1 MFNRELWVG
10 SKKKRERVGGGGGG
24 GGGQKFPKLCLQ
36 PLLQK
41 SLTTKQTKRGIS
53 NQLNEEAIRQEKLR
67 EITKCLL

>member
-10 SKKKRERVGGGGGG
+10 SKKEKGGGEG

-53 NQLNEEAIRQEKLR
+53 SQLSEEAIRQEKLR